1 MKPLFKLVSNRLYV
15 ISLILCMS
23 LMGCGGSS
31 KSSSTDKT
39 PPAVDK
45 EKIDEALLDVI
56 DQKVLSKAV
65 LKKGDVF
72 SYQFKLG
79 TQQRLRFIQEDYLG
93 KVVFVDNKFHYTA
106 GTSLGTDVIRFELQQ
121 LKEDNSASSAGLSHK
136 PKIIR
141 WMFSIT
147 DEKPRFEVLQ
157 HHTIADAA
165 SAWSCIQDN
174 DTNEGITWLV
184 ANKTNTANYAWGGWN
199 AILPGFEAECAAT
212 LGESENSECNTEQLI
227 STLNN
232 ANVCGKSDW
241 RLPEAYEVNNIFDLD
256 FLSVADNQPGID
268 PFYFPNIDF
277 STYWLSKDS
286 AALGLDNRAYGMSF
300 SRDYAI
306 AKTVNKRIPQKVLLV
321 TGEIRDASNPAEV
334 PEPLAEKDSFI
345 RLLDNGQPLLRSQQ
359 QNDYAETPW
368 QCLEDLRPLVRDNI
382 FLRDGKF
389 ASSYWFIEKD
399 NSSQFL
405 ISELAE
411 TIQKTNEQGRCQRN
425 DWRLPTEEELTW
437 LLHKNTSSGY
447 DTPYTVSLKYPAQGR
462 YWVKIG
468 DEYRLQQFPQT
479 SEITSTVVHTNEASI
494 IKGHIFLV
502 ALEHEYRPKEDARS
516 VNNHQ
521 QPSTHWLRTSYEVRP
536 ELWPAPFIDDDV
548 KDRYFELG
556 PLQTA
561 GLFEGSNYDEA
572 KISLGKKLFF
582 DPMLSQANDVSCASC
597 HSAANGWAD
606 GLETSIGHNQ
616 LRGKRNA
623 PSIVNSVFLP
633 IAFWDGRAE
642 SLEQQAL
649 MPIQDPVEM
658 AQDLDEL
665 LIELNAAPHYRDQF
679 NQVFASSPI
688 DRQQLS
694 SALASFQRTI
704 VSKEN
709 KLDKFILQVDGE
721 GSSKALNDEELWGL
735 DVFRRNG
742 RCVNCHMGSEM
753 TDHKFENV
761 GLTYYKRFY
770 QDLGRYNVTKDN
782 ADVGKFKTPGL
793 RDVMNTGPWFHNGL
807 VDTIEGLISMYSE
820 GMATNDAFG
829 WENYDETFPQLS
841 PKIRPLNLTFK
852 EAQAL
857 QAFLLAITAD
867 TRTEPATQEELSRGN

>member
-15 ISLILCMS
+15 IPLILCMS

-39 PPAVDK
+39 PPVVDK
-45 EKIDEALLDVI
+45 KIADAI
-56 DQKVLSKAV
+56 DQKVLSKV
-65 LKKGDVF
+65 VVKKGEVF

-79 TQQRLRFIQEDYLG
+79 KQQQLRFIEEEYLG
-93 KVVFVDNKFHYTA
+93 KVVFADNTLHYTA
-106 GTSLGTDVIRFELQQ
+106 GTSLGTDIIRFELQQ
-121 LKEDNSASSAGLSHK
+121 LDASNNEK
-136 PKIIR
+136 PTVIR

-147 DEKPRFEVLQ
+147 DEDPRFEVL
-157 HHTIADAA
+157 HHPTISDET

-174 DTNEGITWLV
+174 DTHDGITWLV
-184 ANKTNTANYAWGGWN
+184 ANKSNTANYAWGGWK
-199 AILPGFEAECAAT
+199 AILPGFKAECAAT
-212 LGESENSECNTEQLI
+212 LGETESSECNTELLI
-227 STLNN
+227 SALNN
-232 ANVCGKSDW
+232 NNMCGHSDW
-241 RLPEAYEVNNIFDLD
+241 RLPEAYEIKNIFDID
-256 FLSVADNQPGID
+256 FLSIADNQPGVD
-268 PFYFPNIDF
+268 PFYFSGIDF
-277 STYWLSKDS
+277 SMYWLSKDS
-286 AALGLDNRAYGMSF
+286 AAQNLDNQAYGMSF
-300 SRDYAI
+300 SRDYTV
-306 AKTVNKRIPQKVLLV
+306 AKAVNKRIPQKVLLV
-321 TGEIRDASNPAEV
+321 SGDIRDASSPTETA
-334 PEPLAEKDSFI
+334 EPLAEKDSFI
-345 RLLDNGQPLLRSQQ
+345 RLLDNGQPLLRTQQ

-399 NSSQFL
+399 NTQPFL
-405 ISELAE
+405 ISELAG
-411 TIQKTNEQGRCQRN
+411 KTNSINQAGRCQRN

-437 LLHKNTSSGY
+437 LLHKNTRGEY
-447 DTPYTVSLKYPAQGR
+447 NTPYAASLKEPVQGQ
-462 YWVKIG
+462 YWIKSG
-468 DEYRLQQFPQT
+468 DEYRLQQFPKT
-479 SEITSTVVHTNEASI
+479 SDITPTAVDNKDAGITT
-494 IKGHIFLV
+494 GHIFWV
-502 ALEHEYRPKEDARS
+502 ALEYEYRPEEDVRS

-521 QPSTHWLRTSYEVRP
+521 QPSSNWLRTSYEVRP

-548 KDRYFELG
+548 KDDYFELG

-561 GLFEGSNYDEA
+561 DLFAGSNYDEA
-572 KISLGKKLFF
+572 KISLGKTLFF
-582 DPMLSQANDVSCASC
+582 DPILSQNNDVSCASC
-597 HSAANGWAD
+597 HSAENGWAD

-633 IAFWDGRAE
+633 TAFWDGRAE

-665 LIELNAAPHYRDQF
+665 LVELNNVSSYREQF
-679 NQVFASSPI
+679 KQVFSSSPI

-709 KLDKFILQVDGE
+709 KLDTFIAQVDE
-721 GSSKALNDEELWGL
+721 KGSSNALNDEELWGL
-735 DVFRRNG
+735 DIFRRNG
-742 RCVNCHMGSEM
+742 RCVNCHMGPEM

-770 QDLGRYNVTKDN
+770 QDLGRYNVTKNN

-841 PKIRPLNLTFK
+841 PKIRPLNLTQK
-852 EAQAL
+852 EAEAL

-867 TRTEPATQEELSRGN
+867 TRSEPATKKELLGEY

>member
-15 ISLILCMS
+15 IPLILCMS

-39 PPAVDK
+39 PPVVDK
-45 EKIDEALLDVI
+45 KIADAI
-56 DQKVLSKAV
+56 DQKVLSKV
-65 LKKGDVF
+65 VVKKGEVF

-79 TQQRLRFIQEDYLG
+79 KQQQLRFIEEEYLG
-93 KVVFVDNKFHYTA
+93 KVVFADNTLHYTA
-106 GTSLGTDVIRFELQQ
+106 GTSLGTDIIRFELQQ
-121 LKEDNSASSAGLSHK
+121 LDASNNEK
-136 PKIIR
+136 PTVIR

-147 DEKPRFEVLQ
+147 DEDPRFEVL
-157 HHTIADAA
+157 HHPTISDET

-174 DTNEGITWLV
+174 DTHDGITWLV
-184 ANKTNTANYAWGGWN
+184 ANKSNTANYAWGGWK
-199 AILPGFEAECAAT
+199 AILPGFKAECAAT
-212 LGESENSECNTEQLI
+212 LGETESSECNTELLI
-227 STLNN
+227 SALNN
-232 ANVCGKSDW
+232 NNMCGHSDW
-241 RLPEAYEVNNIFDLD
+241 RLPEAYEIKNIFDID
-256 FLSVADNQPGID
+256 FLSIADNQPGVD
-268 PFYFPNIDF
+268 PFYFSGIDF
-277 STYWLSKDS
+277 SMYWLSKDS
-286 AALGLDNRAYGMSF
+286 AAQNLDNQAYGMSF
-300 SRDYAI
+300 SRDYTV
-306 AKTVNKRIPQKVLLV
+306 AKAVNKRIPQKVLLV
-321 TGEIRDASNPAEV
+321 SGDIRDASSPTETA
-334 PEPLAEKDSFI
+334 EPLAEKDSFI
-345 RLLDNGQPLLRSQQ
+345 RLLDNGQPLLRTQQ

-399 NSSQFL
+399 NTQPFL
-405 ISELAE
+405 ISELAG
-411 TIQKTNEQGRCQRN
+411 KTNSINQAGRCQRN

-437 LLHKNTSSGY
+437 LLHKNTRGEY
-447 DTPYTVSLKYPAQGR
+447 NTPYAASLKEPVQGQ
-462 YWVKIG
+462 YWIKSG
-468 DEYRLQQFPQT
+468 DEYRLQQFPKT
-479 SEITSTVVHTNEASI
+479 SDITPTAVDNKDAGITT
-494 IKGHIFLV
+494 GHIFWV
-502 ALEHEYRPKEDARS
+502 ALEYEYRPEEDVRS

-521 QPSTHWLRTSYEVRP
+521 QPSSNWLRTSYEVRP

-548 KDRYFELG
+548 KDDYLELG

-561 GLFEGSNYDEA
+561 DLFAGSNYDEA
-572 KISLGKKLFF
+572 KISLGKTLFF
-582 DPMLSQANDVSCASC
+582 DPILSQNNDVSCASC
-597 HSAANGWAD
+597 HSAENGWAD

-633 IAFWDGRAE
+633 TAFWDGRAE

-665 LIELNAAPHYRDQF
+665 LVELNNVSSYREQF
-679 NQVFASSPI
+679 KQVFSSSPI

-709 KLDKFILQVDGE
+709 KLDTFIAQVDE
-721 GSSKALNDEELWGL
+721 KGSSNALNDEELWGL
-735 DVFRRNG
+735 DIFRRNG
-742 RCVNCHMGSEM
+742 RCVNCHMGPEM

-770 QDLGRYNVTKDN
+770 QDLGRYNVTKNN

-841 PKIRPLNLTFK
+841 PKIRPLNLTQK
-852 EAQAL
+852 EAEAL

-867 TRTEPATQEELSRGN
+867 TRSEPATKKELLGEY

>member
-15 ISLILCMS
+15 IPLILCMS

-39 PPAVDK
+39 PPVVDK
-45 EKIDEALLDVI
+45 KIADAI
-56 DQKVLSKAV
+56 DQKVLSKV
-65 LKKGDVF
+65 VVKKGEVF

-79 TQQRLRFIQEDYLG
+79 KQQQLRFIEEEYLG
-93 KVVFVDNKFHYTA
+93 KVVFADNTLHYTA
-106 GTSLGTDVIRFELQQ
+106 GTSLGTDIIRFELQQ
-121 LKEDNSASSAGLSHK
+121 LDASNNEK
-136 PKIIR
+136 PTVIR

-147 DEKPRFEVLQ
+147 DEDPRFEVL
-157 HHTIADAA
+157 HHPTISDET

-174 DTNEGITWLV
+174 DTHDGITWLV
-184 ANKTNTANYAWGGWN
+184 ANKSNTANYAWGGWK
-199 AILPGFEAECAAT
+199 AILPGFKAECAAT
-212 LGESENSECNTEQLI
+212 LGETESSKCNTELLI
-227 STLNN
+227 SALNN
-232 ANVCGKSDW
+232 NNMCGHSDW
-241 RLPEAYEVNNIFDLD
+241 RLPEAYEIKNIFDID
-256 FLSVADNQPGID
+256 FLSIADNQPGVD
-268 PFYFPNIDF
+268 PFYFSGIDF
-277 STYWLSKDS
+277 SMYWLSKDS
-286 AALGLDNRAYGMSF
+286 AAQNLDNQAYGMSF
-300 SRDYAI
+300 SRDYTV
-306 AKTVNKRIPQKVLLV
+306 AKAVNKRIPQKVLLV
-321 TGEIRDASNPAEV
+321 SGDIRDASSPTETA
-334 PEPLAEKDSFI
+334 EPLAEKDSFI
-345 RLLDNGQPLLRSQQ
+345 RLLDNGQPLLRTQQ

-399 NSSQFL
+399 NTQPFL
-405 ISELAE
+405 ISELAG
-411 TIQKTNEQGRCQRN
+411 KTNSINQAGRCQRN

-437 LLHKNTSSGY
+437 LLHKNTRGEY
-447 DTPYTVSLKYPAQGR
+447 NTPYAASLKEPVQGR
-462 YWVKIG
+462 YWIKSG
-468 DEYRLQQFPQT
+468 DEYHLQQFPKT
-479 SEITSTVVHTNEASI
+479 SDITPTAVDNKDAGITT
-494 IKGHIFLV
+494 GHIFWV
-502 ALEHEYRPKEDARS
+502 ALEYEYRPEEDVRS

-521 QPSTHWLRTSYEVRP
+521 QPSSNWLRTSYEVRP

-548 KDRYFELG
+548 KDDYLELG

-561 GLFEGSNYDEA
+561 DLFAGSNYDEA
-572 KISLGKKLFF
+572 KISLGKTLFF
-582 DPMLSQANDVSCASC
+582 DPILSQNNDVSCASC
-597 HSAANGWAD
+597 HSAENGWAD

-633 IAFWDGRAE
+633 TAFWDGRAE

-665 LIELNAAPHYRDQF
+665 LVELNNVSSYREQF
-679 NQVFASSPI
+679 KQVFSSSPI

-709 KLDKFILQVDGE
+709 KLDTFIAQVDE
-721 GSSKALNDEELWGL
+721 KGSSNALNDEELWGL
-735 DVFRRNG
+735 DIFRRNG
-742 RCVNCHMGSEM
+742 RCVNCHMGPEM

-770 QDLGRYNVTKDN
+770 QDLGRYNVTKNN

-841 PKIRPLNLTFK
+841 PKIRPLNLTQK
-852 EAQAL
+852 EAEAL

-867 TRTEPATQEELSRGN
+867 TRSEPATKKELLGEY

>member
-15 ISLILCMS
+15 IPLILCMS

-39 PPAVDK
+39 PSVVDK
-45 EKIDEALLDVI
+45 KIADAI
-56 DQKVLSKAV
+56 DQKVLSKV
-65 LKKGDVF
+65 VVKKGEVF

-79 TQQRLRFIQEDYLG
+79 KQQQLRFIEEEYLG
-93 KVVFVDNKFHYTA
+93 KVVFADNTLHYTA
-106 GTSLGTDVIRFELQQ
+106 GTSLGTDIIRFELQQ
-121 LKEDNSASSAGLSHK
+121 LDASNNEK
-136 PKIIR
+136 PTVIR

-147 DEKPRFEVLQ
+147 DEDPRFEVL
-157 HHTIADAA
+157 HHPTISDET

-174 DTNEGITWLV
+174 DTHDGITWLV
-184 ANKTNTANYAWGGWN
+184 ANKSNTANYAWGGWK
-199 AILPGFEAECAAT
+199 AILPGFKAECAAT
-212 LGESENSECNTEQLI
+212 LGETESSECNTELLI
-227 STLNN
+227 SALNN
-232 ANVCGKSDW
+232 NNMCGHSDW
-241 RLPEAYEVNNIFDLD
+241 RLPEAYEIKNIFDID
-256 FLSVADNQPGID
+256 FLSIADNQPGVD
-268 PFYFPNIDF
+268 PFYFSGIDF
-277 STYWLSKDS
+277 SMYWLSKDS
-286 AALGLDNRAYGMSF
+286 AAQNLDNQAYGMSF
-300 SRDYAI
+300 SRDYTV
-306 AKTVNKRIPQKVLLV
+306 AKAVNKRIPQKVLLV
-321 TGEIRDASNPAEV
+321 SGDIRDASSPTETA
-334 PEPLAEKDSFI
+334 EPLAEKDSFI
-345 RLLDNGQPLLRSQQ
+345 RLLDNGQPLLRTQQ

-399 NSSQFL
+399 NTQPFL
-405 ISELAE
+405 ISELAG
-411 TIQKTNEQGRCQRN
+411 KTHSINQAGRCQRN

-437 LLHKNTSSGY
+437 LLHKNTRGEY
-447 DTPYTVSLKYPAQGR
+447 NTPYAASLKEPVQGQ
-462 YWVKIG
+462 YWIKSG
-468 DEYRLQQFPQT
+468 DEYRLQQFPKT
-479 SEITSTVVHTNEASI
+479 SDITPTAVDNKDEGITT
-494 IKGHIFLV
+494 GHIFWV
-502 ALEHEYRPKEDARS
+502 ALEYEYRPEEDVRS

-521 QPSTHWLRTSYEVRP
+521 QPSSNWLRTSYEVRP

-548 KDRYFELG
+548 KDDYLELG

-561 GLFEGSNYDEA
+561 DLFAGSNYDEA
-572 KISLGKKLFF
+572 KISLGKTLFF
-582 DPMLSQANDVSCASC
+582 DPILSQNNDVSCASC
-597 HSAANGWAD
+597 HSAENGWAD

-633 IAFWDGRAE
+633 AAFWDGRAE

-665 LIELNAAPHYRDQF
+665 LVELNNVSSYREQF
-679 NQVFASSPI
+679 KQVFSSSPI

-709 KLDKFILQVDGE
+709 KLDTFIAQVDE
-721 GSSKALNDEELWGL
+721 KGSSNALNDEELWGL
-735 DVFRRNG
+735 DIFRRNG
-742 RCVNCHMGSEM
+742 RCVNCHMGPEM

-770 QDLGRYNVTKDN
+770 QDLGRYNVTKNN

-841 PKIRPLNLTFK
+841 PKIRPLNLTQK
-852 EAQAL
+852 EAEAL

-867 TRTEPATQEELSRGN
+867 TRSEPATKKELLGEY

>member
-15 ISLILCMS
+15 IPLILCMS

-39 PPAVDK
+39 PPVVDK
-45 EKIDEALLDVI
+45 KIADAI
-56 DQKVLSKAV
+56 DQKVLSKV
-65 LKKGDVF
+65 VVKKGEVF

-79 TQQRLRFIQEDYLG
+79 KQQQLRFIEEEYLG
-93 KVVFVDNKFHYTA
+93 KVVFADNTLHYTA
-106 GTSLGTDVIRFELQQ
+106 GTSLGTDIIRFELQQ
-121 LKEDNSASSAGLSHK
+121 LDASNNEK
-136 PKIIR
+136 PTVIR

-147 DEKPRFEVLQ
+147 DEDPRFEVL
-157 HHTIADAA
+157 HHPTISDET

-174 DTNEGITWLV
+174 DTHDGITWLV
-184 ANKTNTANYAWGGWN
+184 ANKSNTANYAWGGWK
-199 AILPGFEAECAAT
+199 AILPGFKAECAAT
-212 LGESENSECNTEQLI
+212 LGETESSECNTELLI
-227 STLNN
+227 SALNN
-232 ANVCGKSDW
+232 NNMCGHSDW
-241 RLPEAYEVNNIFDLD
+241 RLPEAYEIKNIFDID
-256 FLSVADNQPGID
+256 FLSIADNQPGVD
-268 PFYFPNIDF
+268 PFYFSGIDF
-277 STYWLSKDS
+277 SMYWLSKDS
-286 AALGLDNRAYGMSF
+286 AAQNLDNQAYGMSF

-306 AKTVNKRIPQKVLLV
+306 SKAVNKRIPQKVLLV
-321 TGEIRDASNPAEV
+321 SGDIRDASSPTETA
-334 PEPLAEKDSFI
+334 EPLAEKDSFI
-345 RLLDNGQPLLRSQQ
+345 RLLDNGQPLLRAQQ

-399 NSSQFL
+399 NTQPFL
-405 ISELAE
+405 ISELAG
-411 TIQKTNEQGRCQRN
+411 KTNSINQAGRCQRN

-437 LLHKNTSSGY
+437 LLHKNTRGEY
-447 DTPYTVSLKYPAQGR
+447 NTPYAASLKEPVQGR
-462 YWVKIG
+462 YWIKSG
-468 DEYRLQQFPQT
+468 DEYHLQQFPKT
-479 SEITSTVVHTNEASI
+479 SDITPTAVDNKDAGITT
-494 IKGHIFLV
+494 GHIFWV
-502 ALEHEYRPKEDARS
+502 ALEYEYRPEEDVRS

-521 QPSTHWLRTSYEVRP
+521 QPSSNWLRTSYEVRP

-548 KDRYFELG
+548 KDDYLELG

-561 GLFEGSNYDEA
+561 DLFAGSNYDEA
-572 KISLGKKLFF
+572 KISLGKTLFF
-582 DPMLSQANDVSCASC
+582 DPILSQNNDVSCASC
-597 HSAANGWAD
+597 HSAENGWAD

-633 IAFWDGRAE
+633 TAFWDGRAE

-665 LIELNAAPHYRDQF
+665 LVELNNVSSYREQF
-679 NQVFASSPI
+679 KQVFSSSPI

-709 KLDKFILQVDGE
+709 KLDTFIAQVDE
-721 GSSKALNDEELWGL
+721 KGSSNALNDEELWGL
-735 DVFRRNG
+735 DIFRRNG
-742 RCVNCHMGSEM
+742 RCVNCHMGPEM

-770 QDLGRYNVTKDN
+770 QDLGRYNVTKNN

-841 PKIRPLNLTFK
+841 PKIRPLNLTQK
-852 EAQAL
+852 EAEAL

-867 TRTEPATQEELSRGN
+867 TRSEPATKKELLDEY

>member
-1 MKPLFKLVSNRLYV
+1 MKPLFKLVPNRLYV
-15 ISLILCMS
+15 IPLILCMS

-39 PPAVDK
+39 PPVVDK
-45 EKIDEALLDVI
+45 KIADAI
-56 DQKVLSKAV
+56 DQKVLSKV
-65 LKKGDVF
+65 VVKKGEVF

-79 TQQRLRFIQEDYLG
+79 KQQQLRFIEEEYLG
-93 KVVFVDNKFHYTA
+93 KVVFADNTLHYTA
-106 GTSLGTDVIRFELQQ
+106 GTSLGTDIIRFELQQ
-121 LKEDNSASSAGLSHK
+121 LDASNNEK
-136 PKIIR
+136 PTVIR

-147 DEKPRFEVLQ
+147 DEDPRFEVL
-157 HHTIADAA
+157 HHPTISDET

-174 DTNEGITWLV
+174 DTHDGITWLV
-184 ANKTNTANYAWGGWN
+184 ANKSNTANYAWGGWK
-199 AILPGFEAECAAT
+199 AILPGFKAECAAT
-212 LGESENSECNTEQLI
+212 LGETESSECNTELLI
-227 STLNN
+227 SALNN
-232 ANVCGKSDW
+232 NNMCGHSDW
-241 RLPEAYEVNNIFDLD
+241 RLPEAYEIKNIFDID
-256 FLSVADNQPGID
+256 FLSIADNQPGVD
-268 PFYFPNIDF
+268 PFYFSGIDF
-277 STYWLSKDS
+277 SMYWLSKDS
-286 AALGLDNRAYGMSF
+286 AAQNLDNQAYGMSF

-306 AKTVNKRIPQKVLLV
+306 SKAVNKRIPQKVLLV
-321 TGEIRDASNPAEV
+321 SGDIRDASSPTETA
-334 PEPLAEKDSFI
+334 EPLAEKDSFI
-345 RLLDNGQPLLRSQQ
+345 RLLDNGQPLLRAQQ

-399 NSSQFL
+399 NTQPFL
-405 ISELAE
+405 ISELAG
-411 TIQKTNEQGRCQRN
+411 KTNSINQAGRCQRN

-437 LLHKNTSSGY
+437 LLHKNTRGEY
-447 DTPYTVSLKYPAQGR
+447 NTPYAASLKEPVQGR
-462 YWVKIG
+462 YWIKSG
-468 DEYRLQQFPQT
+468 DEYHLQQFPKT
-479 SEITSTVVHTNEASI
+479 SDITPTAVDNKDAGITT
-494 IKGHIFLV
+494 GHIFWV
-502 ALEHEYRPKEDARS
+502 ALEYEYRPEEDVRS

-521 QPSTHWLRTSYEVRP
+521 QPSSNWLRTSYEVRP

-548 KDRYFELG
+548 KDDYLELG

-561 GLFEGSNYDEA
+561 DLFAGSNYDEA
-572 KISLGKKLFF
+572 KISLGKTLFF
-582 DPMLSQANDVSCASC
+582 DPILSQNNDVSCASC
-597 HSAANGWAD
+597 HSAENGWAD

-633 IAFWDGRAE
+633 TAFWDGRAE

-665 LIELNAAPHYRDQF
+665 LVELNNVSSYREQF
-679 NQVFASSPI
+679 KQVFSSSPI

-709 KLDKFILQVDGE
+709 KLDTFIAQVDE
-721 GSSKALNDEELWGL
+721 KGSSNALNDEELWGL
-735 DVFRRNG
+735 DIFRRNG
-742 RCVNCHMGSEM
+742 RCVNCHMGPEM

-770 QDLGRYNVTKDN
+770 QDLGRYNVTKNN

-841 PKIRPLNLTFK
+841 PKIRPLNLTQK
-852 EAQAL
+852 EAEAL

-867 TRTEPATQEELSRGN
+867 TRSEPATKKELLDEY

>member
-15 ISLILCMS
+15 IPLILCMS

-39 PPAVDK
+39 PPVVDK
-45 EKIDEALLDVI
+45 KIADAI
-56 DQKVLSKAV
+56 DQKVLSKV
-65 LKKGDVF
+65 VVKKGEVF

-79 TQQRLRFIQEDYLG
+79 KQQQLRFIEEEYLG
-93 KVVFVDNKFHYTA
+93 KVVFADNTLHYTA
-106 GTSLGTDVIRFELQQ
+106 GTSLGTDIIRFELQQ
-121 LKEDNSASSAGLSHK
+121 LDASNNEK
-136 PKIIR
+136 PTVIR

-147 DEKPRFEVLQ
+147 DEDPRFEVL
-157 HHTIADAA
+157 HHPTISDET

-174 DTNEGITWLV
+174 DTHDGITWLV
-184 ANKTNTANYAWGGWN
+184 ANKSNTANYAWGGWK
-199 AILPGFEAECAAT
+199 AILPGFKAECAAT
-212 LGESENSECNTEQLI
+212 LGETESSECNTELLI
-227 STLNN
+227 SALNN
-232 ANVCGKSDW
+232 NNMCGHSDW
-241 RLPEAYEVNNIFDLD
+241 RLPEAYEIKNIFDID
-256 FLSVADNQPGID
+256 FLSIADNQPGVD
-268 PFYFPNIDF
+268 PFYFSGIDF
-277 STYWLSKDS
+277 SMYWLSKDS
-286 AALGLDNRAYGMSF
+286 AAQNLDNQAYGMSF

-306 AKTVNKRIPQKVLLV
+306 SKAVNKRIPQKVLLV
-321 TGEIRDASNPAEV
+321 SGDIRDASSPTETA
-334 PEPLAEKDSFI
+334 EPLAEKDSFI
-345 RLLDNGQPLLRSQQ
+345 RLLDNGQPLLRAQQ

-399 NSSQFL
+399 NTQPFL
-405 ISELAE
+405 ISELAG
-411 TIQKTNEQGRCQRN
+411 KTNSINQAGRCQRN

-437 LLHKNTSSGY
+437 LLHKNTRGEY
-447 DTPYTVSLKYPAQGR
+447 NTPYAASLKEPVQGR
-462 YWVKIG
+462 YWIKSG
-468 DEYRLQQFPQT
+468 DEYHLQQFPKT
-479 SEITSTVVHTNEASI
+479 SDITPTAVDNKDAGITT
-494 IKGHIFLV
+494 GHIFWV
-502 ALEHEYRPKEDARS
+502 ALEYEYRPEEDVRS

-521 QPSTHWLRTSYEVRP
+521 QPSSNWLRTSYEVRP

-548 KDRYFELG
+548 KDDYLELG

-561 GLFEGSNYDEA
+561 DLFAGSNYDEA
-572 KISLGKKLFF
+572 KISLGKTLFF
-582 DPMLSQANDVSCASC
+582 DPILSQNNDVSCASC
-597 HSAANGWAD
+597 HSAENGWAD

-633 IAFWDGRAE
+633 TAFWDGRAE

-665 LIELNAAPHYRDQF
+665 LVELNNVSSYREQF
-679 NQVFASSPI
+679 KQVFSSSPI

-709 KLDKFILQVDGE
+709 KLDTFIAQVDE
-721 GSSKALNDEELWGL
+721 KGSSNALNDEELWGL
-735 DVFRRNG
+735 DIFRRNG

-770 QDLGRYNVTKDN
+770 QDLGRYNVTKNN

-841 PKIRPLNLTFK
+841 PKIRPLNLTQK
-852 EAQAL
+852 EAEAL

-867 TRTEPATQEELSRGN
+867 TRSEPATKKELLDEY

>member
-15 ISLILCMS
+15 IPLILCMS

-39 PPAVDK
+39 PPVVDK
-45 EKIDEALLDVI
+45 KIADAI
-56 DQKVLSKAV
+56 DQKVLSKV
-65 LKKGDVF
+65 VVKKGEVF

-79 TQQRLRFIQEDYLG
+79 KQQQLRFIEEEYLG
-93 KVVFVDNKFHYTA
+93 KVVFADNTLHYTA
-106 GTSLGTDVIRFELQQ
+106 GTSLGTDIIRFELQQ
-121 LKEDNSASSAGLSHK
+121 LDASNNEK
-136 PKIIR
+136 PTVIR

-147 DEKPRFEVLQ
+147 DEDPRFEVL
-157 HHTIADAA
+157 HHPTISDET

-174 DTNEGITWLV
+174 DTHDGITWLV
-184 ANKTNTANYAWGGWN
+184 ANKSNTANYAWGGWK
-199 AILPGFEAECAAT
+199 AILPGFKAECAAT
-212 LGESENSECNTEQLI
+212 LGETESSECNTELLI
-227 STLNN
+227 SALNN
-232 ANVCGKSDW
+232 NNMCGHSDW
-241 RLPEAYEVNNIFDLD
+241 RLPEAYEIKNIFDID
-256 FLSVADNQPGID
+256 FLSIADNQPGVD
-268 PFYFPNIDF
+268 PFYFSGIDF
-277 STYWLSKDS
+277 SMYWLSKDS
-286 AALGLDNRAYGMSF
+286 AAQNLDNQAYGMSF
-300 SRDYAI
+300 SRDYTV
-306 AKTVNKRIPQKVLLV
+306 AKAVNKRIPQKVLLV
-321 TGEIRDASNPAEV
+321 SGDIRDASSPTETA
-334 PEPLAEKDSFI
+334 EPLAEKDSFI
-345 RLLDNGQPLLRSQQ
+345 RLLDNGQPLLRTQQ

-399 NSSQFL
+399 NTQPFL
-405 ISELAE
+405 ISELAG
-411 TIQKTNEQGRCQRN
+411 KTNSINQAGRCQRN

-437 LLHKNTSSGY
+437 LLHKNTRGEY
-447 DTPYTVSLKYPAQGR
+447 NTPYAASLKEPVQGR
-462 YWVKIG
+462 YWIKSG
-468 DEYRLQQFPQT
+468 DEYHLQQFPKT
-479 SEITSTVVHTNEASI
+479 SDITPTAVDNKDAGITT
-494 IKGHIFLV
+494 GHIFWV
-502 ALEHEYRPKEDARS
+502 ALEYEYRPEEDVRS

-521 QPSTHWLRTSYEVRP
+521 QPSSNWLRTSYEVRP

-548 KDRYFELG
+548 KDDYLELG

-561 GLFEGSNYDEA
+561 DLFAGSNYDEA
-572 KISLGKKLFF
+572 KISLGKTLFF
-582 DPMLSQANDVSCASC
+582 DPILSQNNDVSCASC
-597 HSAANGWAD
+597 HSAENGWAD

-633 IAFWDGRAE
+633 TAFWDGRAE

-665 LIELNAAPHYRDQF
+665 LVELNNVSSYREQF
-679 NQVFASSPI
+679 KQVFSSSPI

-709 KLDKFILQVDGE
+709 KLDTFIAQVDE
-721 GSSKALNDEELWGL
+721 KGSSNALNDEELWGL
-735 DVFRRNG
+735 DIFRRNG
-742 RCVNCHMGSEM
+742 RCVNCHMGPEM

-770 QDLGRYNVTKDN
+770 QDLGRYNVTKNN

-841 PKIRPLNLTFK
+841 PKIRPLNLTQK
-852 EAQAL
+852 EAEAL

-867 TRTEPATQEELSRGN
+867 TRSEPATKKELLGEY

>member
-1 MKPLFKLVSNRLYV
+1 
-15 ISLILCMS
+15 MS
-23 LMGCGGSS
+23 LMGCGGAL
-31 KSSSTDKT
+31 KSSSTDKM
-39 PPAVDK
+39 PSA
-45 EKIDEALLDVI
+45 I
-56 DQKVLSKAV
+56 DQELLSKTV
-65 LKKGDVF
+65 IKKGEVF

-79 TQQRLRFIQEDYLG
+79 KLQQLRFIEEEYLG
-93 KVVFVDNKFHYTA
+93 KAVFTDNTLHYTA

-121 LKEDNSASSAGLSHK
+121 LDASNKTKSTV
-136 PKIIR
+136 IR
-141 WMFSIT
+141 WMFSII
-147 DEKPRFEVLQ
+147 DEDPRFELLQ
-157 HHTIADAA
+157 HPTINDET

-174 DTNEGITWLV
+174 DTHDGITWLV
-184 ANKTNTANYAWGGWN
+184 ANKTNTANYAWGGWK

-212 LGESENSECNTEQLI
+212 LGETENSDCNTEQLI
-227 STLNN
+227 SALNN
-232 ANVCGKSDW
+232 SNVCGHSDW
-241 RLPEAYEVNNIFDLD
+241 RLPEAYEVNNIFDSS
-256 FLSVADNQPGID
+256 FLSIADNQPGVD
-268 PFYFPNIDF
+268 PFYFSGIDF
-277 STYWLSKDS
+277 SMYWLSKDS
-286 AALGLDNRAYGMSF
+286 AAQNLDNQAYGMSF
-300 SRDYAI
+300 SRDYAV

-321 TGEIRDASNPAEV
+321 SGEVRDTSNPTEAI
-334 PEPLAEKDSFI
+334 EPLAEKDSFI
-345 RLLDNGQPLLRSQQ
+345 RLLDNGQPLLRTQQ

-399 NSSQFL
+399 NTQSFL
-405 ISELAE
+405 ISELTE
-411 TIQKTNEQGRCQRN
+411 KTHSINQEGRCQRN

-437 LLHKNTSSGY
+437 LLHKNTQGEY
-447 DTPYTVSLKYPAQGR
+447 NTPYATSLKEPIQGQ
-462 YWVKIG
+462 YWIKSG
-468 DEYRLQQFPQT
+468 NEYRLQQFPKT
-479 SEITSTVVHTNEASI
+479 SDITPTAVDNKDAGITT
-494 IKGHIFLV
+494 GHIFWV
-502 ALEHEYRPKEDARS
+502 ALEYEYRPEEDVRS

-521 QPSTHWLRTSYEVRP
+521 QPSSNWLRTSYEVRP

-548 KDRYFELG
+548 KDDYLELG

-561 GLFEGSNYDEA
+561 DLFAGNNYDEA
-572 KISLGKKLFF
+572 KVNLGKKLFF
-582 DPMLSQANDVSCASC
+582 DPMLSQNNDVSCASC
-597 HSAANGWAD
+597 HSAENGWAD

-633 IAFWDGRAE
+633 TAFWDGRAE

-665 LIELNAAPHYRDQF
+665 LVELNNVSSYREQF
-679 NQVFASSPI
+679 KQVFASSPI

-704 VSKEN
+704 VSKAN
-709 KLDKFILQVDGE
+709 KLDTFIAQVDE
-721 GSSKALNDEELWGL
+721 KGSSDALNDEELWGL
-735 DVFRRNG
+735 DIFRRNG
-742 RCVNCHMGSEM
+742 RCVNCHMGPEM

-770 QDLGRYNVTKDN
+770 EDLGRYNVTKNN
-782 ADVGKFKTPGL
+782 ADIGKFKTPGL

-829 WENYDETFPQLS
+829 WENYDEKFPQLS
-841 PKIRPLNLTFK
+841 PKIKPLNLTLK
-852 EAQAL
+852 EVQAL
-857 QAFLLAITAD
+857 QAFLLAISAE
-867 TRTEPATQEELSRGN
+867 TRLEPASQAELMAN

>member
-15 ISLILCMS
+15 IPLILCMS

-39 PPAVDK
+39 PPVVDK
-45 EKIDEALLDVI
+45 KIADAI
-56 DQKVLSKAV
+56 DQKVLSKV
-65 LKKGDVF
+65 VVKKGEVF

-79 TQQRLRFIQEDYLG
+79 KQQQLRFIEEEYLG
-93 KVVFVDNKFHYTA
+93 KVVFADNTLHYTA
-106 GTSLGTDVIRFELQQ
+106 GTSLGTDIIRFELQQ
-121 LKEDNSASSAGLSHK
+121 LDASNNEK
-136 PKIIR
+136 PTVIR

-147 DEKPRFEVLQ
+147 DEDPRFEVL
-157 HHTIADAA
+157 HHPTISDET

-174 DTNEGITWLV
+174 DTHDGITWLV
-184 ANKTNTANYAWGGWN
+184 ANKSNTANYAWGGWK
-199 AILPGFEAECAAT
+199 AILPGFKAECAAT
-212 LGESENSECNTEQLI
+212 LGETESSECNTELLI
-227 STLNN
+227 SALNN
-232 ANVCGKSDW
+232 NNMCGHSDW
-241 RLPEAYEVNNIFDLD
+241 RLPEAYEIKNIFDID
-256 FLSVADNQPGID
+256 FLSIADNRPGVD
-268 PFYFPNIDF
+268 PFYFSGIDF
-277 STYWLSKDS
+277 SMYWLSKDS
-286 AALGLDNRAYGMSF
+286 AAQNLDNQAYGMSF

-306 AKTVNKRIPQKVLLV
+306 SKAVNKRIPQKVLLV
-321 TGEIRDASNPAEV
+321 SGDIRDASSPTETA
-334 PEPLAEKDSFI
+334 EPLAEKDSFI
-345 RLLDNGQPLLRSQQ
+345 RLLDNGQPLLRTQQ

-399 NSSQFL
+399 NTQPFL
-405 ISELAE
+405 ISELAG
-411 TIQKTNEQGRCQRN
+411 KTNSINQAGRCQRN

-437 LLHKNTSSGY
+437 LLHKNTRGEY
-447 DTPYTVSLKYPAQGR
+447 NTPYAASLKEPVQGR
-462 YWVKIG
+462 YWIKSG
-468 DEYRLQQFPQT
+468 DEYHLQQFPKT
-479 SEITSTVVHTNEASI
+479 SDITPTAVDNKDAGITT
-494 IKGHIFLV
+494 GHIFWV
-502 ALEHEYRPKEDARS
+502 ALEYEYRPEEDVRS

-521 QPSTHWLRTSYEVRP
+521 QPSSNWLRTSYEVRP

-548 KDRYFELG
+548 KDDYLELG

-561 GLFEGSNYDEA
+561 DLFAGSNYDEA
-572 KISLGKKLFF
+572 KISLGKTLFF
-582 DPMLSQANDVSCASC
+582 DPILSQNNDVSCASC
-597 HSAANGWAD
+597 HSAENGWAD

-633 IAFWDGRAE
+633 TAFWDGRAE

-665 LIELNAAPHYRDQF
+665 LVELNNVSSYREQF
-679 NQVFASSPI
+679 KQVFSSSPI

-709 KLDKFILQVDGE
+709 KLDTFIAQVDE
-721 GSSKALNDEELWGL
+721 KGSSNALNDEELWGL
-735 DVFRRNG
+735 DIFRRNG
-742 RCVNCHMGSEM
+742 RCVNCHMGPEM

-770 QDLGRYNVTKDN
+770 QDLGRYNVTKNN

-841 PKIRPLNLTFK
+841 PKIRPLNLTQK
-852 EAQAL
+852 EAEAL

-867 TRTEPATQEELSRGN
+867 TRSEPATKKELLGEY

>member
-15 ISLILCMS
+15 IPLILCMS

-39 PPAVDK
+39 PPVVDK
-45 EKIDEALLDVI
+45 KIADAI
-56 DQKVLSKAV
+56 DQKVLSKV
-65 LKKGDVF
+65 VVKKGEVF

-79 TQQRLRFIQEDYLG
+79 KQQQLRFIEEEYLG
-93 KVVFVDNKFHYTA
+93 KVVFADNTLHYTA
-106 GTSLGTDVIRFELQQ
+106 GTSLGTDIIRFELQQ
-121 LKEDNSASSAGLSHK
+121 LDASNNEK
-136 PKIIR
+136 PTVIR

-147 DEKPRFEVLQ
+147 DEDPRFEVL
-157 HHTIADAA
+157 HHPTISDET

-174 DTNEGITWLV
+174 DTHDGITWLV
-184 ANKTNTANYAWGGWN
+184 ANKSNTANYAWGGWK
-199 AILPGFEAECAAT
+199 AILPGFKAECAAT
-212 LGESENSECNTEQLI
+212 LGETESSECNTELLI
-227 STLNN
+227 SALNN
-232 ANVCGKSDW
+232 NNMCGHSDW
-241 RLPEAYEVNNIFDLD
+241 RLPEAYEIKNIFDID
-256 FLSVADNQPGID
+256 FLSIADNQPGVD
-268 PFYFPNIDF
+268 PFYFSGIDF
-277 STYWLSKDS
+277 SMYWLSKDS
-286 AALGLDNRAYGMSF
+286 AAQNLDNQAYGMSF
-300 SRDYAI
+300 SRDYTV
-306 AKTVNKRIPQKVLLV
+306 AKAVNKRIPQKVLLV
-321 TGEIRDASNPAEV
+321 SGDIRDASSPTETA
-334 PEPLAEKDSFI
+334 EPLAEKDSFI
-345 RLLDNGQPLLRSQQ
+345 RLLDNGQPLLRTQQ

-399 NSSQFL
+399 NTQPFL
-405 ISELAE
+405 ISELVG
-411 TIQKTNEQGRCQRN
+411 KTNSINQAGRCQRN

-437 LLHKNTSSGY
+437 LLHKNTRGEY
-447 DTPYTVSLKYPAQGR
+447 NTPYAASLKEPVQGR
-462 YWVKIG
+462 YWIKSG
-468 DEYRLQQFPQT
+468 DEYHLQQFPKT
-479 SEITSTVVHTNEASI
+479 SDITPTAVDNKDAGITT
-494 IKGHIFLV
+494 GHIFWV
-502 ALEHEYRPKEDARS
+502 ALEYEYRPEEDVRS

-521 QPSTHWLRTSYEVRP
+521 QPSSNWLRTSYEVRP

-548 KDRYFELG
+548 KDDYLELG

-561 GLFEGSNYDEA
+561 DLFAGSNYDEA
-572 KISLGKKLFF
+572 KISLGKTLFF
-582 DPMLSQANDVSCASC
+582 DPILSQNNDVSCASC
-597 HSAANGWAD
+597 HSAENGWAD

-633 IAFWDGRAE
+633 TAFWDGRAE

-665 LIELNAAPHYRDQF
+665 LVELNNVSSYREQF
-679 NQVFASSPI
+679 KQVFSSSPI

-709 KLDKFILQVDGE
+709 KLDTFIAQVDE
-721 GSSKALNDEELWGL
+721 KGSSNALNDEELWGL
-735 DVFRRNG
+735 DIFRRNG
-742 RCVNCHMGSEM
+742 RCVNCHMGPEM

-770 QDLGRYNVTKDN
+770 QDLGRYNVTKNN

-841 PKIRPLNLTFK
+841 PKIRPLNLTQK
-852 EAQAL
+852 EAEAL

-867 TRTEPATQEELSRGN
+867 TRSEPATKKELLGEY

>member
-15 ISLILCMS
+15 IPLILCMS

-39 PPAVDK
+39 PPVVDK
-45 EKIDEALLDVI
+45 KIADAI
-56 DQKVLSKAV
+56 DQKVLSKV
-65 LKKGDVF
+65 VVKKGEVF

-79 TQQRLRFIQEDYLG
+79 KQQQLRFIEEEYLG
-93 KVVFVDNKFHYTA
+93 KVVFADNTLHYTA
-106 GTSLGTDVIRFELQQ
+106 GTSLGTDIIRFELQQ
-121 LKEDNSASSAGLSHK
+121 LDASNNEK
-136 PKIIR
+136 PTVIR

-147 DEKPRFEVLQ
+147 DEDPRFEVL
-157 HHTIADAA
+157 HHPTISDET

-174 DTNEGITWLV
+174 DTHDGITWLV
-184 ANKTNTANYAWGGWN
+184 ANKSNTANYAWGGWK
-199 AILPGFEAECAAT
+199 AILPGFKAECAAT
-212 LGESENSECNTEQLI
+212 LGETESSECNTELLI
-227 STLNN
+227 SALNN
-232 ANVCGKSDW
+232 NNMCGHSDW
-241 RLPEAYEVNNIFDLD
+241 RLPEAYEIKNIFDID
-256 FLSVADNQPGID
+256 FLSIADNQPGVD
-268 PFYFPNIDF
+268 PFYFSGIDF
-277 STYWLSKDS
+277 SMYWLSKDS
-286 AALGLDNRAYGMSF
+286 AAQNLDNQAYGMSF

-306 AKTVNKRIPQKVLLV
+306 SKAVNKRIPQKVLLV
-321 TGEIRDASNPAEV
+321 SGDIRDASSPTETA
-334 PEPLAEKDSFI
+334 EPLAEKDSFI
-345 RLLDNGQPLLRSQQ
+345 RLLDNGQPLLRAQQ

-399 NSSQFL
+399 NTQPFL
-405 ISELAE
+405 ISELAG
-411 TIQKTNEQGRCQRN
+411 KTNSINQAGRCQRN

-437 LLHKNTSSGY
+437 LLHKNTRGEY
-447 DTPYTVSLKYPAQGR
+447 NTPYAASLKEPVQGR
-462 YWVKIG
+462 YWIKSG
-468 DEYRLQQFPQT
+468 DEYHLQQFPKT
-479 SEITSTVVHTNEASI
+479 SDITPTAVDNKDAGITT
-494 IKGHIFLV
+494 GHIFWV
-502 ALEHEYRPKEDARS
+502 ALEYEYRPEEDVRS

-521 QPSTHWLRTSYEVRP
+521 QPSSNWLRTSYEVRP

-548 KDRYFELG
+548 KDDYLELG

-561 GLFEGSNYDEA
+561 DLFAGSNYDEA
-572 KISLGKKLFF
+572 KISLGKTLFF
-582 DPMLSQANDVSCASC
+582 DPILSQNNDVSCASC
-597 HSAANGWAD
+597 HSAENGWAD

-633 IAFWDGRAE
+633 TAFWDGRAE

-665 LIELNAAPHYRDQF
+665 LVELNNVSSYREQF
-679 NQVFASSPI
+679 KQVFSSSPI

-709 KLDKFILQVDGE
+709 KLDTFIAQVDE
-721 GSSKALNDEELWGL
+721 KGSSNALNDEELWGL
-735 DVFRRNG
+735 DIFRRNG
-742 RCVNCHMGSEM
+742 RCVNCHMGPEM

-770 QDLGRYNVTKDN
+770 QDLGRYNVTKNN

-841 PKIRPLNLTFK
+841 PKIRPLNLTQK
-852 EAQAL
+852 EAEAL

-867 TRTEPATQEELSRGN
+867 TRSEPATKKELLGEY